1 MHFKMDTFDKVIKLV
16 RQNCFMCTVD
26 IKDAYYS
33 VAISESC
40 QKYLKFKYQD
50 KLFKFL
56 ALPNGLCS
64 GPRKFTKLLKP
75 ALAFLRNQGFIVSAY
90 IDDIIIIDESY
101 DACIKA
107 TVETIKLLDFLGF
120 VIHPKKSNF
129 VPSKGVTYLGFS
141 INSETMN
148 VTLPSTKVLK
158 IKDKCSKLSMSHNL
172 SIRDV
177 ASVIG
182 LIVSTFPAVKFGP
195 LHYRSLEN
203 DKIQALAISKGNF
216 DHAMSLSKTAYDDLR
231 WWIDNVESS
240 FNDMAIS
247 NPEMVIATDASSTG
261 WGAVL
266 GSTRTRGIWNLHEQQ
281 LHINVLELK
290 AILYGLT
297 SLIDQRNTHV
307 KILTDN
313 MNTVHSIKNMGSCRS
328 LACNEEVK
336 QMWNWAIQN
345 QNCISVSFIPGVQ
358 NYLADAESRNYE
370 LRTEWQL
377 NPSVFK
383 FVIKKLNVTLDID
396 LFASRI
402 NCQFKPF
409 ASFWPDPEASAID
422 SFTFSWSTIKFYA
435 FPPFAIIPNVLQ
447 KISSDNATG
456 LLIVPNWPYSPWYS
470 LYNRMLISERIV
482 IPSSKH
488 LMLLPNHPQAVH
500 PLHKSLQLLAGMISG
515 TKDYQ

>member
-1 MHFKMDTFDKVIKLV
+1 
-16 RQNCFMCTVD
+16 
-26 IKDAYYS
+26 
-33 VAISESC
+33 
-40 QKYLKFKYQD
+40 
-50 KLFKFL
+50 
-56 ALPNGLCS
+56 
-64 GPRKFTKLLKP
+64 
-75 ALAFLRNQGFIVSAY
+75 
-90 IDDIIIIDESY
+90 
-101 DACIKA
+101 
-107 TVETIKLLDFLGF
+107 
-120 VIHPKKSNF
+120 
-129 VPSKGVTYLGFS
+129 
-141 INSETMN
+141 MN

-158 IKDKCSKLSMSHNL
+158 IKDKCSKLYMSHNL

-195 LHYRSLEN
+195 LHYSSLEN

-216 DHAMSLSKTAYDDLR
+216 GHAMSLSKTAYDLR

-266 GSTRTRGIWNLHEQQ
+266 GSTRTRGVWNLHEQQ

-307 KILTDN
+307 EILTDN
-313 MNTVHSIKNMGSCRS
+313 MNAVHSIKNMGSCRS

-336 QMWNWAIQN
+336 QIWNWAIQN

-383 FVIKKLNVTLDID
+383 FVIKKN
-396 LFASRI
+396 
-402 NCQFKPF
+402 
-409 ASFWPDPEASAID
+409 
-422 SFTFSWSTIKFYA
+422 
-435 FPPFAIIPNVLQ
+435 
-447 KISSDNATG
+447 
-456 LLIVPNWPYSPWYS
+456 
-470 LYNRMLISERIV
+470 
-482 IPSSKH
+482 
-488 LMLLPNHPQAVH
+488 
-500 PLHKSLQLLAGMISG
+500 
-515 TKDYQ
+515 